1 MQAHLLFTTFAVALA
16 IGCGDSPG
24 TTSDRGATR
33 DSAGITIVENA
44 MPAWTAEE
52 TWTVSVEPS
61 LAMGVSEGDP
71 DHEFFQIAGVTRL
84 SDGTIVVA
92 NSGTQ
97 QLRYYAPDGSLK
109 TNVGR
114 KGGGPGEFQM
124 LMTLLRVPGDSL
136 LTFDA
141 MNRRFSVFDA
151 GGRHVRDFGTTDA
164 SSPVP
169 ILVIGRLDDGT
180 YIGQQPNVRV
190 GPEMFARKEG
200 PARDSVYV
208 LHVDASGL
216 PADTFGLFPG
226 PRVEVQMFEFA
237 GRSMPMPVMVPF
249 SPGTAIAVAPNTV
262 YLGVSDTYEIGA
274 YTPSGRLTRLVRR
287 AHEPRKVTEAE
298 IEANRA
304 LMTDAMA
311 DQSNPFVQQFRE
323 AYASIPYPETM
334 PAYGELETDADG
346 NLWVSTSLGIPDE
359 PRRWSVFHPEGRWL
373 GDVTT
378 PPRLMV
384 REIGT
389 DYILGHA
396 TDELEVERVLLYQ
409 LIKPAP

>member
-44 MPAWTAEE
+44 MPAWTAEDA
-52 TWTVSVEPS
+52 WTVAAEPA
-61 LAMGVSEGDP
+61 LVLGVDEGDP
-71 DHEFFQIAGVTRL
+71 DHEFFQITGVTRL

-97 QLRYYAPDGSLK
+97 QLRYYDPDGTLRTSA
-109 TNVGR
+109 GR

-124 LMTLLRVPGDSL
+124 LMTLLGVPGDSL

-151 GGRHVRDFGTTDA
+151 DGRHMRDFGTTDA

-208 LHVDASGL
+208 LHVDASGI

-237 GRSMPMPVMVPF
+237 GRSVPMPVMVPF
-249 SPGTAIAVAPNTV
+249 SPGTAIAVAPGTV

-287 AHEPRKVTEAE
+287 AYEPRKVTQAE
-298 IEANRA
+298 IETNRA
-304 LMTDAMA
+304 SMADVMA
-311 DQSNPFVQQFRE
+311 DQSNPFVQQFRD
-323 AYASIPYPETM
+323 AYASIQYPETM

-346 NLWVSTSLGIPDE
+346 NLWVSTSLGTPDE
-359 PRRWSVFHPEGRWL
+359 ARRWSIFGPEGRWL

-378 PPRLMV
+378 PPRLVV

-389 DYILGHA
+389 DYILGHS
-396 TDELEVERVLLYQ
+396 TDEMEIERV
-409 LIKPAP
+409 